1 MKIGIT
7 LPSFSPDAGAVIAA
21 AQAAEAAGV
30 HGVFLFD
37 HLWPMGDPTRPALS
51 LYPLAGAVLART
63 RRIVVG
69 SLVARIGLLPD
80 EVVLAS
86 LSSLA
91 ELAGGRFIAAIGT
104 GDSSSADENERYG
117 IPYPSAQNRRDR
129 LREVARDLHTAGIE
143 TWIGG
148 GAGATNEIA
157 GETGATLNLWG
168 VAPEEVRAASAE
180 ASHVSWAGPLPKD
193 GSAPRVL
200 QALDDAGATWS
211 VWGWPRSLDLVVA
224 TAEQADIG
232 LHPASG

>member
-1 MKIGIT
+1 MQIGIT

-21 AQAAEAAGV
+21 AQAAEEAGL

-63 RRIVVG
+63 KRIVVG

-91 ELAGGRFIAAIGT
+91 NFAGDRFIAAIGT
-104 GDSSSADENERYG
+104 GDSSSAGENERYG
-117 IPYPSAQNRRDR
+117 IPYPSAANRRDR
-129 LREVARDLHTAGIE
+129 LRKVACELHAAGIE
-143 TWIGG
+143 AWIGG

-168 VAPEEVRAASAE
+168 AAPEQVRAAVSE
-180 ASHVSWAGPLPKD
+180 AAPVSWAGPLPKD
-193 GSAPRVL
+193 GSAPQVL
-200 QALDDAGATWS
+200 RALDDAGATWA
-211 VWGWPRSLDLVVA
+211 VWGWPKSLEVVVA
-224 TAEQADIG
+224 SAEQADIG
-232 LHPASG
+232 LHPVRG